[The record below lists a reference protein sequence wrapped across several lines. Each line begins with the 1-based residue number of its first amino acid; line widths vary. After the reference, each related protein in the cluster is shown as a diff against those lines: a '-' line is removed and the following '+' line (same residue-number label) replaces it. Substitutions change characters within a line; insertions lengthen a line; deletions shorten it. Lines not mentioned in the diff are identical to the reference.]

1 MPRFRVFSTLVLLRA
16 MKADSRSVDWW
27 LCVTCAR
34 AAPVHQRVVT
44 LQLLNSG
51 GLWRCVAAHLQVAD
65 MQLDS
70 IRVLRLRVQNPA
82 LFSAASAH
90 LSLPPSHPY
99 SFLPSVRWSA
109 LPRPGQYISHPKC
122 AFRIKHLEA
131 GSLAQ
136 QPGNLSTRRWWRPS
150 PSSAEP
156 PGEQRCFQGRFSS
169 SAETQ
174 ESLLS
179 ANRRSRKDEEKNVSY
194 SCCVCVHAHVPA
206 PVCKTTFHPFLQRQ
220 TRAQ

>member
-1 MPRFRVFSTLVLLRA
+1 MCVGVFVVHDGAVFAPPFSCHQQSTSAFPCLNCASSGSLKTRLMFGRCGKRCNSASAQKQEIFLTSVPFTLLYFGLMPRFRVFSTLVLLRA
-16 MKADSRSVDWW
+16 MKADSRSMDWW

-99 SFLPSVRWSA
+99 SFLPSIRPVVCPPQAWS
-109 LPRPGQYISHPKC
+109 IH
-122 AFRIKHLEA
+122 
-131 GSLAQ
+131 
-136 QPGNLSTRRWWRPS
+136 QPP
-150 PSSAEP
+150 
-156 PGEQRCFQGRFSS
+156 
-169 SAETQ
+169 
-174 ESLLS
+174 
-179 ANRRSRKDEEKNVSY
+179 
-194 SCCVCVHAHVPA
+194 
-206 PVCKTTFHPFLQRQ
+206 
-220 TRAQ
+220 